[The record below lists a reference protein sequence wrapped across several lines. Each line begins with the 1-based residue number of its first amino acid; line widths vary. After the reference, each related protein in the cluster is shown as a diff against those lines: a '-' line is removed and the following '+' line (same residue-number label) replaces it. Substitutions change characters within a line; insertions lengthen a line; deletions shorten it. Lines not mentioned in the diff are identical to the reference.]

1 MTTPDPAPSPSGPT
15 RRWRGPLLTFGTG
28 ALVGLLG
35 AALTAVSGWLTWLTG
50 SRVPH
55 QSGYDT
61 PARFLFDSHATAG
74 GVSIGVVTLI
84 LGVLGVI
91 GAMLAGGRFAA
102 IVLGVASVVVAGLF
116 AYQLRISVRD
126 LDRALRLGLRVRDVI
141 GIGPFAAAAGGVVA
155 IIGALLPGRHPKPT
169 APSDAAT

>member
-1 MTTPDPAPSPSGPT
+1 MTTPDPAASPSRPT
-15 RRWRGPLLTFGTG
+15 RGPVLTFGTG

-50 SRVPH
+50 SQVPR

-74 GVSIGVVTLI
+74 GVSLGVVTLI
-84 LGVLGVI
+84 VGVLGVI
-91 GAMLAGGRFAA
+91 GAVLAGGRLAA
-102 IVLGVASVVVAGLF
+102 IALGVASVVVAGLF

-141 GIGPFAAAAGGVVA
+141 GIGPFAAAVGGVIA
-155 IIGALLPGRHPKPT
+155 IIGALLPGRHT
-169 APSDAAT
+169 